1 MVLESG
7 RARVRLEASPIWCRR
22 SSLAA
27 YSFGGGVKPAGQN
40 TGAWLAVL
48 KFLADTA
55 ICPGFRGNIR
65 CREGNRTSS
74 AVKGRL
80 WQRLATLRLARL
92 RRSRPRF
99 ARHYFRSSPPSMPHS
114 MRRGVV
120 APGSLTLAPPAVNG
134 PCRRGVG
141 RRSLTTIPG
150 YLLPVLPSVRAWR
163 GARRAV
169 CVPVCRAPD
178 ARPTGG
184 SVPDGG

>member
-1 MVLESG
+1 MILEYFAVEMVLESG

-65 CREGNRTSS
+65 CRDGNRTSS

-99 ARHYFRSSPPSMPHS
+99 ARHGFRSSSLLSIPVRARRLAQRERFAPFGRPPPSMPHDHAA
-114 MRRGVV
+114 G
-120 APGSLTLAPPAVNG
+120 
-134 PCRRGVG
+134 G
-141 RRSLTTIPG
+141 RRSKLAHA
-150 YLLPVLPSVRAWR
+150 RAS
-163 GARRAV
+163 
-169 CVPVCRAPD
+169 
-178 ARPTGG
+178 GG
-184 SVPDGG
+184 

>member
-1 MVLESG
+1 MEYFAVEMVLESG

-65 CREGNRTSS
+65 CRDGNRTSS

-99 ARHYFRSSPPSMPHS
+99 ARHSA
-114 MRRGVV
+114 
-120 APGSLTLAPPAVNG
+120 APRPLHAAL
-134 PCRRGVG
+134 PCGGG
-141 RRSLTTIPG
+141 RRRSKL
-150 YLLPVLPSVRAWR
+150 A
-163 GARRAV
+163 
-169 CVPVCRAPD
+169 D
-178 ARPTGG
+178 ARASGG
-184 SVPDGG
+184 QVRIFLFINRKLEQRR